1 MSGDTEAESGGLT
14 GAVGN
19 DCGVQVAVFALEV
32 LGLES
37 SERAANAQIQF
48 LSVIKI
54 TSCWKFKASFN
65 SEFEMLVEFNSLT

>member
-1 MSGDTEAESGGLT
+1 MSGDTEAESGGLA

-37 SERAANAQIQF
+37 SERAANA
-48 LSVIKI
+48 
-54 TSCWKFKASFN
+54 
-65 SEFEMLVEFNSLT
+65 